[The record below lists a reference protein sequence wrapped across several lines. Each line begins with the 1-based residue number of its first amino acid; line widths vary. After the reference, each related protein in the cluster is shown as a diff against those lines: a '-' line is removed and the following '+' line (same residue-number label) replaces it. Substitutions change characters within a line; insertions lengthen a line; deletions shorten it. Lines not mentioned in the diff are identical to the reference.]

1 MSAGRNA
8 RPGMTHG
15 HTVWVRDAQ
24 GIADFGMDLRM
35 KWTLTAGLMLAW
47 VSTPRAIAFPV
58 GTPRPPKEA
67 DLAVKTQVDVRS
79 FKDAVLA
86 ICLAEAYRHDPI
98 PVKDLQA
105 SIEEWRRSTVL
116 DQKQVDKY
124 VTPLVDAYVQRDYFN
139 PLAETEVRGLRFD
152 FLKCLDLYH
161 DPILDRVVKKLEED
175 MSHGGARQ
183 LPHKRIEER

>member
-1 MSAGRNA
+1 
-8 RPGMTHG
+8 
-15 HTVWVRDAQ
+15 
-24 GIADFGMDLRM
+24 M
-35 KWTLTAGLMLAW
+35 KWTLMAGLMLAW
-47 VSTPRAIAFPV
+47 VSTPLAIAFPV
-58 GTPRPPKEA
+58 GTPQPPKEA

-98 PVKDLQA
+98 PAKDLQA
-105 SIEEWRRSTVL
+105 SIAAWRRSTVL

-175 MSHGGARQ
+175 INHRGARP
-183 LPHKRIEER
+183 LPHKRIEGR